1 MTSMRR
7 VIPLEKNK
15 RLRDMTWDDY
25 GISKYRY
32 QELKAFCLQYE
43 EKKNKIKYGLSS
55 MNHDGTSG
63 SGGISKPT
71 EQQAINN
78 EQYKR
83 DCLMIE
89 EAAVRANPGI
99 WKYILKSV
107 TLGLPYEF
115 IEYDDKL
122 GRIPVG
128 KTEFYA
134 VRRKFYHCLDL
145 LKSGDKLTDIP

>member
-1 MTSMRR
+1 M
-7 VIPLEKNK
+7 EKKK

-55 MNHDGTSG
+55 MNHDGTAV
-63 SGGISKPT
+63 SGGIGRPT

-78 EQYKR
+78 DKYLKDIR
-83 DCLMIE
+83 MIE
-89 EAAVRANPGI
+89 NAAVRANPGI

-107 TLGLPYEF
+107 TQGLPYEF

>member
-1 MTSMRR
+1 M
-7 VIPLEKNK
+7 EKNK

-43 EKKNKIKYGLSS
+43 EKRNKIKYGLSS
-55 MNHDGTSG
+55 VIHDGTTC
-63 SGGISKPT
+63 SGGIGRPT

-78 EQYKR
+78 DRYLKDIR
-83 DCLMIE
+83 MIE

-107 TLGLPYEF
+107 TQGLPYEF
-115 IEYDDKL
+115 IEYDDHY
-122 GRIPVG
+122 GRIPMCRRD
-128 KTEFYA
+128 FYA
-134 VRRKFYHCLDL
+134 TRRKFYAILNDLKLDQ
-145 LKSGDKLTDIP
+145 KLTDIP